1 MRLLLVL
8 EACGAGAGRHVIDLA
23 GGLIRR
29 GHDVSLIYSA
39 DRAEDWFIDALGFMP
54 KLTKRELPMQ
64 RAVGFHDLKA
74 IRDLQGLIDEMG
86 PFDVVHGHSS
96 KAGALLRIAASR
108 GRAARVYT
116 PHAAITMNPALR
128 SWVRAIYG
136 AIERL
141 LGRYCE
147 GIICVSALE
156 RDHLAQQ
163 GLPEEKL
170 RVVPNGIGRL
180 PHVDR
185 DAVRRR
191 LGVDRQ
197 TVCFGWVGRV
207 SPQKSVDRII
217 SAYAMAEARMPDTH
231 LVIVGDGPLLASAK
245 NQARTLGIAKHV
257 SFTGHA
263 DGIEMMAA
271 FDAFLLPSRY
281 EAMPYVLLEAAA
293 SGLPIVMTNVGGA
306 HEVVR
311 HGENGFVLPEPD
323 VELLADHLTAL
334 ARSPELRSAMS
345 RCSIEIGRQFDI
357 DRMVDE
363 TVRVYEDFRAAA
375 KTPAAVAQ

>member
-1 MRLLLVL
+1 MRVLLVL
-8 EACGAGAGRHVIDLA
+8 EACGGGAGRHVIDLA
-23 GGLIRR
+23 EGLIRR

-39 DRAEDWFIDALGFMP
+39 DRADDWFIDALDFMP

-64 RAVGFHDLKA
+64 RAVGLHDFKA

-96 KAGALLRIAASR
+96 KAGALLRVAASG

-116 PHAAITMNPALR
+116 PHAAITMNPDLR
-128 SWVRAIYG
+128 AYVRAIYG
-136 AIERL
+136 AVERF

-185 DAVRRR
+185 DAIRRR
-191 LGVDRQ
+191 LGVAQ
-197 TVCFGWVGRV
+197 LTVCFGWVGRV

-217 SAYAMAEARMPDTH
+217 SAYAMAEARMRDTH
-231 LVIVGDGPLLASAK
+231 LVIVGDGPLLANAK
-245 NQARTLGIAKHV
+245 KQARTLGIAKHV

-263 DGIEMMAA
+263 DGIEMMAG

-293 SGLPIVMTNVGGA
+293 SGLPIVMTDVGGA
-306 HEVVR
+306 REVVR

-323 VELLADHLTAL
+323 VELLADHLTSL

-345 RCSIEIGRQFDI
+345 RRSIEISRQFDI
-357 DRMVDE
+357 DGMVDA
-363 TVRVYEDFRAAA
+363 TVRVYDDFRAAA
-375 KTPAAVAQ
+375 EAPAAVA